1 MVNLKDFVIDVPGFP
16 SPGIIF
22 RDITP
27 VLANHRALAFSI
39 EELARPFEGMGI
51 DAVVGIESRG
61 FIFGAPLAL
70 KLGASFVPIRKKG
83 KLPREVLS
91 EPLVKE
97 YGEDVIEI
105 HRDDLSPGAKVL
117 IVDDVLAT
125 GGTLESAAKIIGRT
139 GAHLVGIVVLI
150 NLSYLHGKERLL
162 RELSP
167 DTIFHYLLEY

>member
-1 MVNLKDFVIDVPGFP
+1 MDLKDFVVDVPNFP

-39 EELARPFEGMGI
+39 DELAKPFEGRGVET
-51 DAVVGIESRG
+51 VVGIESRG

-105 HRDDLSPGAKVL
+105 HRDALDPGTKVL

-125 GGTLESAAKIIGRT
+125 GGTLESAVKIIGRT
-139 GAHLVGIVVLI
+139 GAHLVGVVVLV

-162 RELSP
+162 KELSK
-167 DTIFHYLLEY
+167 DTIFHNLLEY

>member
-1 MVNLKDFVIDVPGFP
+1 MNLKDFVIDVPNFP

-27 VLANHRALAFSI
+27 VLANHRALDFSI
-39 EELARPFEGMGI
+39 GELARPFEGRGV

-61 FIFGAPLAL
+61 FVFGAPLAL

-91 EPLVKE
+91 EQLVKE

-105 HRDDLSPGAKVL
+105 HRDALDPGTKVL

-139 GAHLVGIVVLI
+139 GAHLVGIAVLI

-162 RELSP
+162 KELSR